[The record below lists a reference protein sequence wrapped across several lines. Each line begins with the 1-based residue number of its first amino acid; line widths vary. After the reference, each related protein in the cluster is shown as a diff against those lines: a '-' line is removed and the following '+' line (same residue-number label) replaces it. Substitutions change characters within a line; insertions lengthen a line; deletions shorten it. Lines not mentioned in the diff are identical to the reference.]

1 MFDELFSRHRH
12 APAAQGLLRR
22 VELGGALTCGGVTG
36 SGHAFL
42 AAWLHQEFPNRPIV
56 LVAEN
61 LKAQEV
67 LHQDLETWLGG
78 GKQKIE
84 ERGERRENRRLPSG
98 SAASSPAPLSSIL
111 HPLPSRPAPLL
122 FFPAWETLPHE
133 DKLPH
138 ADVISERLETL
149 VVLHHRPSSRL
160 VTTSITALLQRTFP
174 PAMLAQRTRTLR
186 RGDRVDPLDL
196 IDWLEDNGYDSEAQ
210 VSAKGDIALR
220 GGIVDVFPLTSP
232 WPVRLEFF
240 GDELESLR
248 SFDPVTQA
256 SREGGELTEVVLP
269 PAGELGVL
277 KREVKCS
284 VGESREGVATA
295 LPQLKTQNSEPKTVL
310 GTLLDYL
317 PDQTIVIL
325 CEPEAIE
332 AHAEDYGELVPDGD
346 PFFTT
351 WDELRGELLRRNM
364 TVLALMEEEL
374 GELGGNYESPKADAP
389 NSSLLLAS
397 LEAFRPITQQMPTQE
412 VALALR
418 QEFFLQLA
426 RWMRQGFNVQV
437 LCNNDGEAQRFREL
451 WQELGIG
458 EPVKGTPKA
467 VLSMGEVVLPVGD
480 GIEGANTLPYGP
492 NRHTHKPNAATY
504 VSNVAHYEG
513 KVGAQEKNPGDHE
526 PNVPAT
532 TSNLSIHGLNAP
544 AHGLNVGTH
553 ALKALSHGLNA
564 PERNQNLTPHGSD
577 VLPNTPQAPP
587 HGLELA
593 PHALESVSHE
603 PEASAYEK
611 NSPAYAAKARATGA
625 QVSKIRGRKMGEGK
639 AAQGQGPNLGAVLPH
654 PSPLPLGEGANASA
668 SGAAPETIGSRAVNR
683 SPTLANVPPLPA
695 GEGWGEGEK
704 QRSASASLAT
714 TPAPRPYPPSP
725 SPSVSL
731 GSLARGFLCEAA
743 KFVVVTDAEIFG
755 RYKVQRPRRMKSAHA
770 VAARSAMDIDF
781 SELEEGDYVVH
792 LQHGI
797 GRFKGLKVLPVAGR
811 KDRTLLETDQPVAS
825 ESGQECLVLEYAPSD
840 TDREPPKLYVPI
852 TEAHLVSKYVGAGK
866 VRPPLNTLGGKRWE
880 KTKQQAERAVR
891 DVAADLLKI
900 QAQRAT
906 QPGHAFGPDTPW
918 QREFESSF
926 LYEETA
932 DQLRAIG
939 EAKHDLEIAKPM
951 DRLVC
956 GDVGFGKTEVAIRAA
971 FKCVMGGKQVAILVP
986 TTVLAQQH
994 YNTFRE
1000 RMADYPVRVE
1010 LLSRYRTKKEQ
1021 LHVVEQLQAGAVDI
1035 VVGTHRLV
1043 QSDVTFKDLGLV
1055 VIDEEQRFGVMH
1067 KEKFK
1072 LMRTHVDV
1080 LTLSATP
1087 IPRTLYLALTG
1098 ARDMSTIATP
1108 PQDRLP
1114 VETLVE
1120 HYDDRIIRDAIRRE
1134 VERGGQVFFLHN
1146 RVTTIEVMRSKLQL
1160 LVPNARIVVGHGQM
1174 SGDELEDVMTKF
1186 VNGEADVLLSTTII
1200 ESGLDIPNANTI
1212 IIDRADRFG
1221 LSQLYQ
1227 LRGRVGRYKHQA
1239 FAYLLLPRH
1248 ARLLTDVRKRMSA
1261 IKQYAQL
1268 GSGFKIAMRDLE
1280 IRGAGNLLGAQQS
1293 GHITAVGFELYCTL
1307 LKQSV
1312 ATLKGEKVKQRT
1324 NAALRLDFL
1333 AMNPVR
1339 ESEESV
1345 GGQQSAKSAV
1355 PNAPQPRES
1364 SISVPREG
1372 GVWVQESRPERE
1384 EEIIEVKKGGAFLPP
1399 AYITEP
1405 QHRIEAYRK
1414 LAQAETKAEV
1424 DALAR
1429 ELKDRYGKPPKPVE
1443 LLLLATELKLLAG
1456 ERGLDAVET
1465 KAGKL
1470 MLHRRGDFIQL
1481 GGKFPRLMKTEPVAV
1496 LKEIKKLLLSL

>member
-1 MFDELFSRHRH
+1 MFDPLFAQLRRT
-12 APAAQGLLRR
+12 PAAQTLLRR
-22 VELGGALTCGGVTG
+22 VESGGALTCGGITG
-36 SGHAFL
+36 ASHAFV
-42 AAWLHQEFPNRPIV
+42 AAWLHQEFPSRPIV
-56 LVAEN
+56 LVAEH
-61 LKAQEV
+61 LKAQET
-67 LHQDLETWLGG
+67 LHQDLGTWVGA
-78 GKQKIE
+78 
-84 ERGERRENRRLPSG
+84 SG
-98 SAASSPAPLSSIL
+98 QRSAVSGQQGAAADPIP
-111 HPLPSRPAPLL
+111 HPLL

-149 VVLHHRPSSRL
+149 VALMANAELRMANLSAGVRRNQSAIGNRQSPIL
-160 VTTSITALLQRTFP
+160 TTSITALLQRTFP
-174 PAMLAQRTRTLR
+174 PAVLAASTRTLR

-196 IDWLEDNGYDSEAQ
+196 IEWLEDMGYDSEAQ
-210 VSAKGDIALR
+210 VSKKGDLALR
-220 GGIVDVFPLTSP
+220 GGIVDVFPLISP

-248 SFDPVTQA
+248 TFDPVTQI
-256 SREGGELTEVVLP
+256 SREGGGLEEIVLP

-277 KREVKCS
+277 KRL
-284 VGESREGVATA
+284 VGRGLQPASTPGVQPAAAPAEALEDRPLKRPEGRAPLA
-295 LPQLKTQNSEPKTVL
+295 
-310 GTLLDYL
+310 TLLDYL
-317 PDQTIVIL
+317 PDETIVIL

-332 AHAEDYGELVPDGD
+332 AHAEDYGALVPDGD
-346 PFFTT
+346 PFFAS
-351 WDELRGELLRRNM
+351 WDELRGELLGRNM
-364 TVLALMEEEL
+364 TVLALLEEDEV
-374 GELGGNYESPKADAP
+374 GRVCPPRAAESSESPTGALGQTRPTHGPHA
-389 NSSLLLAS
+389 SLILAS
-397 LEAFRPITQQMPTQE
+397 LEAFRPITQQLPTQE

-418 QEFFLQLA
+418 REFFLQLL

-437 LCNNDGEAQRFREL
+437 LCNNDGEAQRFSEL
-451 WQELGIG
+451 WQEMGMGRDLAGMSP
-458 EPVKGTPKA
+458 PVEA
-467 VLSMGEVVLPVGD
+467 MQRQLSETD
-480 GIEGANTLPYGP
+480 RRYQF
-492 NRHTHKPNAATY
+492 
-504 VSNVAHYEG
+504 SNVCHHEL
-513 KVGAQEKNPGDHE
+513 KVCHHE
-526 PNVPAT
+526 LKEPP
-532 TSNLSIHGLNAP
+532 HGLEEAP
-544 AHGLNVGTH
+544 HGLKE
-553 ALKALSHGLNA
+553 LLHGLKEA
-564 PERNQNLTPHGSD
+564 PHGLKVPPHGLEEPPHGSQT
-577 VLPNTPQAPP
+577 LPHTSQTPP

-593 PHALESVSHE
+593 PHTLKTATHE
-603 PEASAYEK
+603 PDASAHEQ
-611 NSPAYAAKARATGA
+611 NSPAYAAKARAAGA
-625 QVSKIRGRKMGEGK
+625 PVSKMRGRKMSEEK
-639 AAQGQGPNLGAVLPH
+639 PAQGQGPDTRPTPDPRLQT
-654 PSPLPLGEGANASA
+654 PSP
-668 SGAAPETIGSRAVNR
+668 IF
-683 SPTLANVPPLPA
+683 PT
-695 GEGWGEGEK
+695 
-704 QRSASASLAT
+704 
-714 TPAPRPYPPSP
+714 
-725 SPSVSL
+725 VSL

-770 VAARSAMDIDF
+770 MAARSAMDIDF

-797 GRFKGLKVLPVAGR
+797 GRFKGLKVLPTKKPGRERHHLDPEALRPRDQASAQAAAGR
-811 KDRTLLETDQPVAS
+811 ARLSQRAAEVSERPTGALRTDAPYLAPPIVEGV
-825 ESGQECLVLEYAPSD
+825 ECLVLEYAPSA
-840 TDREPPKLYVPI
+840 TDSEPPKLYVPI

-866 VRPPLNTLGGKRWE
+866 LRPPLNTLGGKRWE

-932 DQLRAIG
+932 DQLRAID

-951 DRLVC
+951 DRLIC

-1035 VVGTHRLV
+1035 VIGTHRLV

-1134 VERGGQVFFLHN
+1134 IERGGQVFFLHN

-1160 LVPNARIVVGHGQM
+1160 LVPTARIVVGHGQM

-1312 ATLKGEKVKQRT
+1312 AALKGEKVKQRT

-1333 AMNPVR
+1333 KLHAVGEREPGVGSQ
-1339 ESEESV
+1339 ESEAKT
-1345 GGQQSAKSAV
+1345 GGQG
-1355 PNAPQPRES
+1355 REERS
-1364 SISVPREG
+1364 QASISVPRDSD
-1372 GVWVQESRPERE
+1372 VWVQPSRARAEESAIGHRQSAIPQT
-1384 EEIIEVKKGGAFLPP
+1384 GAFLPP
-1399 AYITEP
+1399 QFIPEP

-1414 LAQAETKAEV
+1414 LAQAETKADVE
-1424 DALAR
+1424 ALGR
-1429 ELKDRYGKPPKPVE
+1429 ELRDRYGKWPKPVE
-1443 LLLLATELKLLAG
+1443 LLLVATELKLLAG
-1456 ERGLDAVET
+1456 ERGLDAIET
-1465 KAGKL
+1465 KGDKL

-1481 GGKFPRLMKTEPVAV
+1481 GGKFPRLMKTEPLAV